1 MTQCD
6 TGCGHGHAAF
16 NGLSRLCR
24 HAGLHRGGNG
34 LSVAYRFLAD
44 GDIGIHDE
52 RWLTYPWGVLGGETG
67 MRSTKRLVRAD
78 GTEEWLPAKVEG
90 VKVKEGDILYFN
102 TWGGGGWGD
111 PFDRDPSLVL
121 QDVDKRLVTREGA
134 KRYGVVIADNGT
146 VNAEAT
152 DALRNELRTARPPIE
167 VFNRGGTIEELKAR
181 CLEETHLPPPVSPS
195 FVGGTA

>member
-1 MTQCD
+1 
-6 TGCGHGHAAF
+6 
-16 NGLSRLCR
+16 
-24 HAGLHRGGNG
+24 
-34 LSVAYRFLAD
+34 
-44 GDIGIHDE
+44 
-52 RWLTYPWGVLGGETG
+52 

-90 VKVKEGDILYFN
+90 VKVREGDILYFN

-134 KRYGVVIADNGT
+134 ERYGVVIADNGT

-167 VFNRGGTIEELKAR
+167 VFNRGGSIEELKAR

-195 FVGGTA
+195 FAGGTA